1 MYTKIPKKAGI
12 IKPKRLRTDIGPT
25 IAIRILSM
33 NRSFQKS
40 SGIRK
45 WNICLCEDFWAEWDL
60 FKRLLLRLNR
70 QSALCNFKNLNC
82 VFFSESAYIWLF
94 KLDLK
99 LACHYEVLKTKKK
112 KAWNCSNCSKSQTE
126 PNGANMSLIFAI
138 FPSCSKNQLTF
149 FLFFQN
155 VVLMFKINRN
165 NVSWTFHIAHLLSH
179 MKV

>member
-1 MYTKIPKKAGI
+1 MRCRSLMYTKIPKKAGI

-112 KAWNCSNCSKSQTE
+112 KLETAQKAKRSQYE
-126 PNGANMSLIFAI
+126 PYFCNIS
-138 FPSCSKNQLTF
+138 
-149 FLFFQN
+149 
-155 VVLMFKINRN
+155 
-165 NVSWTFHIAHLLSH
+165 
-179 MKV
+179 